1 MQERSVQTVL
11 LVDDSEPVLNGWAR
25 ELGGLGKRV
34 LRARRRRDVGALLR
48 EQRPDLAVVDLF
60 LDHENGLDIVRDL
73 KAAAPDGYVIVVTGA
88 PSVAYTM
95 EAVRA
100 GADEVFA
107 KPVNASHMV
116 QVAEGLGNADFETES
131 TPPPTLA
138 QLEWEHITQA
148 LLDCNGNVS
157 ATARRLGIYRQTL
170 QRKLRRGPPKP
181 GETADDNDDGP

>member
-34 LRARRRRDVGALLR
+34 LRARRRRDVGDLLR

-73 KAAAPDGYVIVVTGA
+73 KAADPDGYVIVVTGA

-100 GADEVFA
+100 GADDVFA

-116 QVAEGLGNADFETES
+116 QVAEGIGNPEVETE
-131 TPPPTLA
+131 TVPTLA

-170 QRKLRRGPPKP
+170 QRKLRRGPPK
-181 GETADDNDDGP
+181 